1 MGQDFSLL
9 LIRQSQ
15 LSSDSC
21 SFVFE
26 MMFIRD
32 TSQQRED
39 LQLLNIQN
47 TYTLRKEQ
55 GQFSQL
61 QEHSLGKLS

>member
-61 QEHSLGKLS
+61 HEHSLGKLP